1 MTFIFSLYQKYMI
14 YLSLKYD
21 TQQITHIF
29 LRVLDLI
36 WFFSNVWLYMGN
48 PFKCRLWYFGKA
60 QPDVVEITSESLEE
74 THVRLLGSFAQE
86 KHLRIRSLFAPHLFS
101 LLSWR
106 NNRYMEQ
113 DCCGWLWSPVYY
125 SNCVLTWW
133 EIQSSVWN
141 TVCVCVLTGGWRGP
155 PCSSS
160 LCLEST
166 TLCLPSPRRIS
177 ASGSDWCLSWA
188 WAPSRYWASDFI
200 VATLVLY
207 FKKHLIGDYFSVPI
221 PSELAS

>member
-1 MTFIFSLYQKYMI
+1 MSGFTWVI
-14 YLSLKYD
+14 
-21 TQQITHIF
+21 
-29 LRVLDLI
+29 
-36 WFFSNVWLYMGN
+36 
-48 PFKCRLWYFGKA
+48 WYFDKA
-60 QPDVVEITSESLEE
+60 QPDIVEITYESLEE

-86 KHLRIRSLFAPHLFS
+86 KHLRSRSLFAIHYS
-101 LLSWR
+101 L
-106 NNRYMEQ
+106 
-113 DCCGWLWSPVYY
+113 CCPGETIEIWSRIVVDG
-125 SNCVLTWW
+125 SDLQC
-133 EIQSSVWN
+133 I
-141 TVCVCVLTGGWRGP
+141 TVTVCWHGERFNHPSEVPCVCVLTGGWRGP

-200 VATLVLY
+200 VGTLVLY
-207 FKKHLIGDYFSVPI
+207 FKKHLLGDYFTVPI